1 MTESA
6 PAAAGGSYRQILR
19 SSTVVGGAS
28 VAQVLLGLIRMKAA
42 ALIVGVTGVGLI
54 GLFANL
60 VLTAGTFGGLGI
72 GAAATRQIAADR
84 SRAGEQ
90 GEAVVRHALA
100 SATLFLAAAA
110 TIVVWLLR
118 TPIARLALGDQRFAS
133 AVGWLSI
140 GVGLTIVATSQTSL
154 LAGLRRM
161 GAIARTYVVA
171 GLIATIAG
179 TLLIYLFAFRAIAF
193 FVIVLPLANVI
204 AGAWFVARL
213 PRPSRGTFDS
223 RSLPPQ
229 WRQLG
234 ALGIAIMGGQLLA
247 NAAQLGVR
255 GAIAQR
261 LGFAELGLFQAAW
274 MISVTYLGIV
284 LQAMAADYY
293 PRLSEAIHEQDRA
306 VRLVNEQTEVALLL
320 GGPIILAGLGLA
332 PLGLEILYSSA
343 FRPAA
348 ELLRWQ
354 MLGDV
359 LKIASWPAGFVLL
372 AANRG
377 GLFLLLEAI
386 GWAVFVA
393 TTWLLLPSLGLKAA
407 GIAVFVMYCVYL
419 PLVFLA
425 AKSVIGIRWSRA
437 VGSHFL
443 IVAGAAIAVFALA
456 YYDLW
461 LGMTAG
467 AMGALLLLAVAA
479 TRLRER
485 IAVRPK

>member
-1 MTESA
+1 MSEGA

-19 SSTVVGGAS
+19 SSSVVGGAS
-28 VAQVLLGLIRMKAA
+28 VAQVLLGLVRMKAA
-42 ALIVGVTGVGLI
+42 ALIVGVTGVGVI
-54 GLFANL
+54 GLFTNL
-60 VLTAGTFGGLGI
+60 VLTAGTLGGLGI
-72 GAAATRQIAADR
+72 GGAATRQIAAER
-84 SRAGEQ
+84 SRVGEK
-90 GEAVVRHALA
+90 GESEVRHALA
-100 SATLFLAAAA
+100 SATLFLAVLA
-110 TIVVWLLR
+110 TILVWLFR
-118 TPIARLALGDQRFAS
+118 TPIARLALGDQRFAG

-140 GVGLTIVATSQTSL
+140 GVGLTIIASSQTSL

-161 GAIARTYVVA
+161 GAIAWTYVVA
-171 GLIATIAG
+171 GSIATIAG
-179 TLLIYLFAFRAIAF
+179 TVLIYLFAFRAIAF

-213 PRPSRGTFDS
+213 PRPGRGTFHL
-223 RSLPPQ
+223 RSLVPQ

-234 ALGIAIMGGQLLA
+234 GLGIAIMGGQLLA

-255 GAIAQR
+255 GVIAQR

-293 PRLSEAIHEQDRA
+293 PRLSEAIHEPDSA

-377 GLFLLLEAI
+377 GLFLLLEAL

-393 TTWLLLPSLGLKAA
+393 ATWLLLPTLGLKAA

-425 AKSVIGIRWSRA
+425 AKSVIGIAWSPTVRA
-437 VGSHFL
+437 HFL
-443 IVAGAAIAVFALA
+443 LLAAAALAVFAVASYDLRVGMAAGVAGAA
-456 YYDLW
+456 
-461 LGMTAG
+461 
-467 AMGALLLLAVAA
+467 LLLGVAA
-479 TRLRER
+479 IKLRKHVAWR
-485 IAVRPK
+485 Q